1 VKPLHVIAAAAL
13 AALVS
18 TTAYAET
25 AAEFYRSKTLTMVIS
40 TGVGGGYDL
49 GGRLVARHLSK
60 HIAGNPQIVP
70 KNMPGAGHVR
80 GANYMAVQAPRD
92 GTVLATIGNAVA
104 LLQVMDGGGVQY
116 DIAKFNWIGTSD
128 TSSATVY
135 VWSALGVKTL
145 DDAKSREVVIGATGA
160 GGGNVQYPAL
170 LNNVL
175 GTKFKVIAGYGTGS
189 DINLAMERGEVDGRA
204 NHSFNSLLVSYPQWI
219 TEKKI
224 NIVVQIGI
232 KPQDGYETVPM
243 LDSFA
248 RNDDERAIFKL
259 FSAPIALGRPV
270 LTTQDVATDRIQLLR
285 RAFDATMTD
294 PDFLADANRSKLDI
308 SAIDGETLQTI
319 AQGIVATPPA
329 IIAKAKAAIEAK
341 DIIKGTV
348 AADKKGRGEGG
359 GE

>member
-1 VKPLHVIAAAAL
+1 VRRARIIAAASLAAL
-13 AALVS
+13 AA
-18 TTAYAET
+18 TAARAET
-25 AAEFYRSKTLTMVIS
+25 AEEFFHGKTLTMVIS

-60 HIAGNPQIVP
+60 HVAGTPQIVP

-80 GANYMAVQAPRD
+80 AANYMAAQAPRD
-92 GTVLATIGNAVA
+92 GTVLATVGNPIA
-104 LLQVMDGGGVQY
+104 LLQIMDGGNVQY

-145 DDAKSREVVIGATGA
+145 EDAKRREVVIGATGA

-219 TEKKI
+219 TEGKI
-224 NIVVQIGI
+224 HILVQIGV
-232 KPQDGYETVPM
+232 KPQEGYESVPM
-243 LDSFA
+243 LESFA
-248 RNDDERAIFKL
+248 RNDTERAIFKL

-270 LTTQDVATDRIQLLR
+270 LTAPAVPGDRVTLLR
-285 RAFDATMTD
+285 RAFDATMKD
-294 PDFLADANRSKLDI
+294 AEFLADAKRSKLDI
-308 SAIDGETLQTI
+308 SAIEGETLQTI
-319 AQGIVATPPA
+319 AEGIVATPPDV
-329 IIAKAKAAIEAK
+329 IAKAKAAIEAR
-341 DIIKGTV
+341 DIVKGTV
-348 AADKKGRGEGG
+348 ATDKTPRG

>member
-1 VKPLHVIAAAAL
+1 
-13 AALVS
+13 
-18 TTAYAET
+18 
-25 AAEFYRSKTLTMVIS
+25 MVP
-40 TGVGGGYDL
+40 
-49 GGRLVARHLSK
+49 R
-60 HIAGNPQIVP
+60 
-70 KNMPGAGHVR
+70 NMPGAGHVR
-80 GANYMAVQAPRD
+80 AANYMAVQAPRD
-92 GTVLATIGNAVA
+92 GTVVATIGNPIA
-104 LLQVMDGGGVQY
+104 LLQIMDGSGVYY

-128 TSSATVY
+128 TSSATIY

-145 DDAKSREVVIGATGA
+145 DDAKRREVVIGATGA
-160 GGGNVQYPAL
+160 GGGNTQYPAL

-232 KPQDGYETVPM
+232 KPQEGYETVPM

-248 RNDDERAIFKL
+248 RTDDERAIFKL

-270 LTTQDVATDRIQLLR
+270 AAPPEVPMDRISALR
-285 RAFDATMTD
+285 RAYDATMKD
-294 PDFLADANRSKLDI
+294 PEFLADAKKSKLDI
-308 SAIDGETLQTI
+308 SPIEGEALQKI
-319 AQGIVATPPA
+319 AEDIVATPA
-329 IIAKAKAAIEAK
+329 DVIAKAKAAIEAK

-348 AADKKGRGEGG
+348 AADKKERGEGG

>member
-1 VKPLHVIAAAAL
+1 MAMRSARAFAAVSGLCLMSAAASADD
-13 AALVS
+13 
-18 TTAYAET
+18 
-25 AAEFYRSKTLTMVIS
+25 FYKSKMLTMVIS

-60 HIAGNPQIVP
+60 HIPGMPPIVP

-80 GANYMAVQAPRD
+80 AANYMAVQAPRD
-92 GTVLATIGNAVA
+92 GTTLATIGNTVA

-116 DIAKFNWIGTSD
+116 DIAAFNWIGTSD

-135 VWSALGVKTL
+135 VWGALGVKTL
-145 DDAKSREVVIGATGA
+145 EDAKRREVVIGATGA

-204 NHSFNSLLVSYPQWI
+204 NHSFNSLLVSYPQWV

-224 NIVVQIGI
+224 DILVQIGV
-232 KPQDGYETVPM
+232 KPQEGYESVPM

-248 RNDDERAIFKL
+248 RDDAERAVFKL

-270 LTTQDVATDRIQLLR
+270 LTTPGVPADRVTLLR

-294 PDFLADANRSKLDI
+294 PGFLADAKKSKLDI

-319 AQGIVATPPA
+319 AEGIVATPPD
-329 IIAKAKAAIEAK
+329 IVAKAKAAIETK
-341 DIIKGTV
+341 DIVKGTV
-348 AADKKGRGEGG
+348 AGDKKSRK
-359 GE
+359 